1 MHQESKRLFEFG
13 AFRLDPVERLLLR
26 GGDLVPLTPKAFELL
41 LALVERHGHL
51 VEKSQ
56 LMKLVWPDSFVEETN
71 LSHHI
76 SILRSTLGES
86 TNTELFIET
95 VPRRGY
101 RFVAPVRE
109 EQESLSQRAP
119 EPKKSKRRWI
129 AWAAAI
135 FFLAVGSAALHRY
148 VNRPETPPAL
158 RHRRLTFSSD
168 ISTFPTISSDGKLI
182 AFSSNEAGE
191 GNMDIW
197 LQPLNG
203 QATRL
208 TSNKARDIS
217 PCFSPDGTQIAFRSD
232 RDGGGIFVVSVF
244 GGAERRLTPAGW
256 GPRFSP
262 DGKFISY
269 GGPSERFGGD
279 FYIVPA
285 GGGQPHLVPVG
296 SLRIN
301 AEHVWTPDGLNLVFA
316 GVETLPAG
324 STNLW
329 DWWIVP
335 ISGGQP
341 RRMGLSKLLAN
352 RKIDYG
358 GYGFPGGWR
367 GSHIVGFLG
376 TGGSTDLWEFETG
389 SGWALTGRATQLTS
403 GAAVEKSP
411 RVSGNGR
418 MVYYSDS
425 FKTHLW
431 KLPTNAGGLTVTG
444 PIQQLTSDL
453 SLIPVDPS
461 SPARASI
468 NSEVLVFASARNGNM
483 DIWTRDLRTGRE
495 AVLTASSWAEDQPVV
510 SPDGGWVAYRSVEGS
525 KRSVRVL
532 NMSTKESRELCSE
545 CGEAQDWSRDSK
557 NVVIVNNNSVWLFEA
572 FGGQRAE
579 VVRLAG
585 TINQAALSPSGRLL
599 AYVGEAA
606 VGFVTLANRKA
617 SMDSGRG
624 FPMDGSRFE
633 SLHWSA
639 SGDSLYFF
647 SRKDDFYC
655 LWNQRVDPLSGR
667 PTGAAR
673 SVHHFHGSR
682 IMPFTR
688 WIAVGADGLVVRL
701 TESSTSVW
709 LASPE

>member
-1 MHQESKRLFEFG
+1 MPSVAARQPQLK
-13 AFRLDPVERLLLR
+13 
-26 GGDLVPLTPKAFELL
+26 GDLDSIVMMALRKEPQLRYASVHELAADLRRYLAGEPVRAMPPTLRYRLRKFAQRRSGRVAAVILGTAL
-41 LALVERHGHL
+41 LGAGAWLAILPEPS
-51 VEKSQ
+51 KS
-56 LMKLVWPDSFVEETN
+56 
-71 LSHHI
+71 
-76 SILRSTLGES
+76 
-86 TNTELFIET
+86 
-95 VPRRGY
+95 PRR
-101 RFVAPVRE
+101 AP
-109 EQESLSQRAP
+109 
-119 EPKKSKRRWI
+119 
-129 AWAAAI
+129 
-135 FFLAVGSAALHRY
+135 

-158 RHRRLTFSSD
+158 RHRRLTFGSD

-182 AFSSNEAGE
+182 AFSSNQAGDE
-191 GNMDIW
+191 NMDIW

-208 TSNKARDIS
+208 TTNKARDTS

-256 GPRFSP
+256 QPRFSP
-262 DGKFISY
+262 DGKFITY
-269 GGPSERFGGD
+269 AGPSERSGGD
-279 FYIVPA
+279 FFIVPA
-285 GGGQPHLVPVG
+285 GGGQPHLVSVG
-296 SLRIN
+296 SLQIN

-316 GVETLPAG
+316 GLETSPAG

-341 RRMGLSKLLAN
+341 RRMGLSKFLAN
-352 RKIDYG
+352 RKINYS

-376 TGGSTDLWEFETG
+376 TGGSTDLWEFETETG

-403 GAAVEKSP
+403 GAAIEKSP

-431 KLPTNAGGLTVTG
+431 KLPTNAGGVTVTG
-444 PIQQLTSDL
+444 PIQRLTSDL
-453 SLIPVDPS
+453 SLIPADPS
-461 SPARASI
+461 SPPRASI
-468 NSEVLVFASARNGNM
+468 NSKVLVFASARNGNM
-483 DIWTRDLRTGRE
+483 DIWTKDLRTGQE
-495 AVLTASSWAEDQPVV
+495 AALTASSWAEDQPVL
-510 SPDGGWVAYRSVEGS
+510 SPDGGWVAYRSVEGL

-532 NMSTKESRELCSE
+532 NMSTREGRELCSE

-557 NVVIVNNNSVWLFEA
+557 SVVIVNNNSVWLFEA
-572 FGGQRAE
+572 FGGKRAE

-585 TINQAALSPSGRLL
+585 TINQVALSPSGRLL
-599 AYVGEAA
+599 AYVGVA

-624 FPMDGSRFE
+624 FPVDGSRFE

-673 SVHHFHGSR
+673 TVYHFHGSR
-682 IMPFTR
+682 IMPLTR

-709 LASPE
+709 LASQE